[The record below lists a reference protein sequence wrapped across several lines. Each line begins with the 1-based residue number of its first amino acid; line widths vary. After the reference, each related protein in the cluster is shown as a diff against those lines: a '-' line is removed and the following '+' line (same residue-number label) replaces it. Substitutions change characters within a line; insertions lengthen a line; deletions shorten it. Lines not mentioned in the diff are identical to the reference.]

1 MGRLDAAADTASRF
15 SLSGAG
21 AASARTSSEAGGV
34 SAAAGYGSKRHRDA
48 RPFDYAAALRRKL
61 SCKAAGRPEEAA
73 RGDSAAEGGAV
84 TDRRMVLATTGRARA
99 CDASSGSVV
108 PWQHAASGQRQPIIQ
123 VTFAER
129 REPAFDVAEQVQAA
143 VKRAISEAVVPLA
156 RARQPAVLA
165 HPVRAIGGQRGALP
179 LAQAPGG
186 VVADARLAA
195 APQAQRPTPP
205 PSLSAQLLSAG
216 LQEAAQATALAHPRI
231 TQQLVRERAQGG
243 SGCPHHPR
251 GDRGGQCDPRDALA
265 GGALADV
272 RAGAC
277 VWLLCRTAA
286 GCRAC

>member
-1 MGRLDAAADTASRF
+1 M
-15 SLSGAG
+15 
-21 AASARTSSEAGGV
+21 
-34 SAAAGYGSKRHRDA
+34 
-48 RPFDYAAALRRKL
+48 
-61 SCKAAGRPEEAA
+61 
-73 RGDSAAEGGAV
+73 
-84 TDRRMVLATTGRARA
+84 
-99 CDASSGSVV
+99 

-186 VVADARLAA
+186 VVADTRLAA

-231 TQQLVRERAQGG
+231 TQQLVRERAAAGV
-243 SGCPHHPR
+243 PTTLAAIEAANVIHETLLLVVLLPMY
-251 GDRGGQCDPRDALA
+251 ALA
-265 GGALADV
+265 RVCGCSAERLRAAGPAEVLRHALRHTQRRWTASTL
-272 RAGAC
+272 AGARRAWMRLLI
-277 VWLLCRTAA
+277 WLEAHDVEHDGTVDGMTLGNYLDEVDASARARCAARANNQVAHAHVCCTRT
-286 GCRAC
+286 